1 MITYANTALSKSG
14 ILFSENGFYVPHEVS
29 FTEDVHV
36 TARFKYD
43 SQVSQYVEE
52 RLTNGRF
59 ESDTV
64 NAPAIGWSSAT
75 DQKVVLVNSVKFMA
89 MTGMALTDRVVRRNE
104 RIQVSPGDR
113 LTFSATGLLQE
124 VRGTG
129 AGYVGIEMYD
139 ENGALLTIQGT
150 TRTKV
155 LLFTEQTSATKTGTY
170 VVPGNVQEVVYVI
183 GYEKNGQEGNTFRVT
198 NLSLKSK
205 SELRFGISPRF
216 LNPMLHLRAEVQERM
231 DGTFFRIIAMHF
243 GEERLMKQTRISSLT
258 QDTTYE
264 LIAKNTG
271 TSYWFYLDGILLGQ
285 IEYGDTAGGSFAV
298 QGVRGLLC
306 TDLVVST
313 EQATEWIYTP
323 AEGGLVY
330 VEGTDEKTLVLKGNA
345 LGDVS
350 KVRQAVALTKGA
362 HVFTARMQGEGTIRI
377 GAQTFTVNTQG
388 SDIQFIQPFQAES
401 KTELLTIES
410 SKELRFQ
417 DVQIERNEFFTG
429 YIESGLTQG
438 VRDASTFSVPTD
450 NNLEEKEGTLLVTIS
465 PNHEMKQAAS
475 ILKVGEMELLY
486 ATDKK
491 FTLKLGAIS
500 LVSEARTFDGEE
512 TFVISWSNAFVSF
525 YRTGDAAEVTSW
537 TEVPPMR
544 ARKMSFTNT
553 PLFEGHVK
561 RLIVWSQGAHPSDLI
576 RTNDTRNR
584 DAVIYDTTFS
594 RVISTKKKNF
604 VESTMAPMDG
614 SPILV
619 KDEQGLMNPTYFF
632 DEESGEY
639 RSYHEQEL
647 YYRGEETWELD
658 YTDIDTSFFETTID
672 TTDGIR
678 FEGFCVEEGI
688 VYFTLSEEER
698 KQWIG
703 KTFVVRYQRDRSYY
717 IDYNKGAIDSYRLYL
732 AQEKGEA
739 LEVTQEGNRFS
750 NRRLVKEVDMN
761 PIVNPRHEGF
771 MYITHKDQE
780 AKAFRVEVSSVFLHA
795 DGVDSADI
803 VVEAIDEDGVEVL
816 SPYLNIYVIGENQTL
831 PGEMGLVA
839 PIISWDTLKSRNAA
853 GRAYYKYRAPHIPT
867 REGRTIKKA
876 FLVVEDRKTG
886 IGTQVPIF
894 LKPAE
899 KAKEGAPKLPAPGS
913 DTVFEYMARYMDKNR
928 NDVVKENKATTL
940 KAGVI
945 NLTTTTNVN
954 TLLPIMRRL
963 QMNTLRINVTVDV
976 PSVTS
981 STVTVSTSLK
991 TKLSELLDALATEKW
1006 NIILAPKV
1014 KITTG
1019 EPATA
1024 WNPSSKSSWETNWI
1038 NLMKG
1043 VFVPYG
1049 LSADAAGIVIGK
1061 EMSLLESETV
1071 RWTNIL
1077 NTLYP
1082 LITGNMIYEMAS
1094 WSTNVST
1101 QSTIAEYETKL
1112 ATPWFSHPYLSILSI
1127 SVNFGLTTKTN
1138 PTYSE
1143 LISTLTSTTVNTNNQ
1158 NVYEEIKNFNRKH
1171 DKPIWFGEFGIAALD
1186 GAAVNPFSTSTST
1199 TENLEIQG
1207 RYFNAYADRFASDE
1221 WWIGQGWYLVDDAA
1235 SALYPD
1241 TAALEASLSSQKIQ
1255 DLDESLG
1262 VKLSFEKQLTKYDV
1276 LDIDDNA
1283 QIVRSE
1289 LDWLITAQYDT
1300 SAMRTKQMQL
1310 LEREDFE

>member
-29 FTEDVHV
+29 FTEDVNV

-43 SQVSQYVEE
+43 SQLSQYAEE

-59 ESDTV
+59 DSDV
-64 NAPAIGWSSAT
+64 VEAPAIGWTEQVDNKIVMVS
-75 DQKVVLVNSVKFMA
+75 NVKFI
-89 MTGMALTDRVVRRNE
+89 ALEGKALADRVVRRNE
-104 RIQVSPGDR
+104 RINVSSGDR

-139 ENGALLTIQGT
+139 VNGDLMTVQGT
-150 TRTKV
+150 TLTKV
-155 LLFTEQTSATKTGTY
+155 LTFNTQTSATKTGTY
-170 VVPGNVQEVVYVI
+170 VVPGGVQEIVYVV
-183 GYEKNGQEGNTFRVT
+183 GYEQNGQEGNLFRVT

-216 LNPMLHLRAEVQERM
+216 LNPMLHLRAEVQERT

-243 GEERLMKQTRISSLT
+243 GEERLLKQVRINSLI
-258 QDTTYE
+258 QNASYE
-264 LIAKNTG
+264 LVAKNTG
-271 TSYWFYLDGILLGQ
+271 TSYWFSLDGVLIAQ
-285 IEYGDTAGGSFAV
+285 IEYGDTTGGSFAI
-298 QGVRGLLC
+298 QGIRGLLC

-330 VEGTDEKTLVLKGNA
+330 VEGNDHKTLVLKGNA
-345 LGDVS
+345 LGNVS

-362 HVFTARMQGEGTIRI
+362 HVFSAKMQGQGTVRI
-377 GAQTFTVNTQG
+377 GAQTFTVDTQG
-388 SDIQFIQPFQAES
+388 SEIQFVQPFQAES

-410 SKELRFQ
+410 GRELRFQ

-429 YIESGLTQG
+429 YIESGLTEG

-450 NNLEEKEGTLLVTIS
+450 NNLEEAEGTLRVTIS
-465 PNHEMKQAAS
+465 PNHTMKQAAT
-475 ILKVGEMELLY
+475 IMKIGELELSY
-486 ATDKK
+486 QTNKT
-491 FTLKLGAIS
+491 FVLKLGTVT
-500 LVSEARTFDGEE
+500 LTSEARDFEGEE

-525 YRTGDAAEVTSW
+525 YRQGDASEMSSW
-537 TEVPPMR
+537 TAVEPMR
-544 ARKMSFTNT
+544 ARKISFTNT
-553 PLFEGHVK
+553 PLFEGHIK
-561 RLIVWSQGAHPSDLI
+561 RLIVWSQGAHPSDLM
-576 RTNDTRNR
+576 RTDDTRNR
-584 DAVIYDTTFS
+584 EAVIYDTTFS
-594 RVISTKKKNF
+594 RTISTKKKNF
-604 VESTMAPMDG
+604 VESTLAPMDG

-619 KDEQGLMNPTYFF
+619 KDDEGIMTPTYFF
-632 DEESGEY
+632 DTETGEY

-647 YYRGEETWELD
+647 YYRGEDTWTLD
-658 YTDIDTSFFETTID
+658 YADVDETYFETTID

-678 FEGFCVEEGI
+678 FEGFVVEEGI
-688 VYFTLSEEER
+688 VRFTLDEEER

-703 KTFVVRYQRDRSYY
+703 KTLVVRYQRDRSYY
-717 IDYNKGAIDSYRLYL
+717 IDYNKAAVDSYRLYL
-732 AQEKGEA
+732 AQERGES

-750 NRRLVKEVDMN
+750 NRRLVKEVDLN

-771 MYITHKDQE
+771 MYITHKDQV

-816 SPYLNIYVIGENQTL
+816 SPYLNVYVIGENQTI
-831 PGEMGLVA
+831 PGELGLVA

-853 GRAYYKYRAPHIPT
+853 GRAYYKYQAPHIPV

-899 KAKEGAPKLPAPGS
+899 VAKEGAAKLPAPGS
-913 DTVFEYMARYMDKNR
+913 ETVFEYMARYMDKNR
-928 NDVVKENKATTL
+928 NDVVKENKATSF
-940 KAGVI
+940 KGGVI
-945 NLTTTTNVN
+945 NLSTTTDISA
-954 TLLPIMRRL
+954 LLPVMRRL
-963 QMNTLRINVTVDV
+963 QMNTIRINIPVDV

-981 STVTVSTSLK
+981 STVSVS
-991 TKLSELLDALATEKW
+991 SELQIKLKQVLEVLATEKW
-1006 NIILAPKV
+1006 DIILAPRI
-1014 KITTG
+1014 KIATG
-1019 EPATA
+1019 ESTTA
-1024 WNPSSKSSWETNWI
+1024 WNPGSRTTWETNWLA
-1038 NLMKG
+1038 LMKN
-1043 VFVPYG
+1043 VFVPHA
-1049 LSADAAGIVIGK
+1049 LAADAAGLVIGRH
-1061 EMSLLESETV
+1061 MSLLETETV

-1077 NTLYP
+1077 NALSP
-1082 LITGNMIYEMAS
+1082 LVKGNLIYEMAS
-1094 WSTNVST
+1094 WSTNVATPST
-1101 QSTIAEYETKL
+1101 LAAYETKL
-1112 ATPWFSHPYLSILSI
+1112 ATPWFSHPNLSILSI
-1127 SVNFGLTTKTN
+1127 SVNFALTSTVN
-1138 PTYSE
+1138 PSYSE
-1143 LISTLTSTTVNTNNQ
+1143 LLASLTATTVNANNQ
-1158 NVYEEIKNFNRKH
+1158 NIYEEIKNFNRKH

-1186 GAAVNPFSTSTST
+1186 GAAANPFSSTTST

-1207 RYFNAYADRFASDE
+1207 RYFNAYADRFASDD
-1221 WWIGQGWYLVDDAA
+1221 WWIGQAWYQIDDAT
-1235 SALYPD
+1235 SPLYPD
-1241 TAALEASLSSQKIQ
+1241 TASVEASLASQKVRELHDQ
-1255 DLDESLG
+1255 LG
-1262 VKLSFEKQLTKYDV
+1262 VKLSYEKQLTKYDV
-1276 LDIDDNA
+1276 LDVDTNG

-1300 SAMRTKQMQL
+1300 SEMRTKQMQL